1 MKEKVLLVDD
11 DAMVLAGLKRQLR
24 NQFSIDTALSGEE
37 ALKQVLENGP
47 YAVIVSDFLMPGMN
61 GIEFLSR
68 VKKSNPDT
76 VRMMLT
82 GTADM
87 PTAIRAVNEGSIFQF
102 HPKPCPADTLCQ
114 AIQSAIDQYR
124 VVLSNQNQLKDF
136 KSSLAQASVVQ
147 QKLMPKCD
155 PRVDGFDIA
164 GRSVWCDETGG
175 DYYDFL
181 YPAANGHKRIG
192 IVVGDV
198 TDHGM
203 PSALLMTTA
212 RAFLRERIQTPAS
225 ECAAIVSD
233 VNQRLVQDV
242 EELNLFMTMFYGEID
257 IEEKMIRWVKAGHEP
272 AILYTPATGSHELL
286 AGEGL
291 PLGVMEDAV
300 YKESKKQINSGQ
312 IILIGTDGI
321 KGSVDTHG
329 EMFGNERFMDVIRQ
343 YADQP
348 AREMLDRVFE
358 SLNDFRHPLGP
369 DDDISNPALAGFHC
383 SLWASLPLGLWRLE
397 YFF

>member
-1 MKEKVLLVDD
+1 MKDKVLLVDD

-24 NQFSIDTALSGEE
+24 NQFNVDTALSGED

-47 YAVIVSDFLMPGMN
+47 YAVIVSDFMMPGMN

-114 AIQSAIDQYR
+114 AIQSAIGEYRKVTSDQR
-124 VVLSNQNQLKDF
+124 QLNDF
-136 KSSLAQASVVQ
+136 KFSLAQASKVQ
-147 QKLMPKCD
+147 QKLMPKSN
-155 PRVDGFDIA
+155 PQADGFDIA
-164 GRSVWCDETGG
+164 GRSIWCDETGG

-212 RAFLRERIQTPAS
+212 RAFLRERVNTSPS
-225 ECAAIVSD
+225 DCAAIISD
-233 VNQRLVQDV
+233 VNKRLVQDI
-242 EELNLFMTMFYGEID
+242 EELNLFMTMFYSEID
-257 IEEKMIRWVKAGHEP
+257 IKGKIIRWVKAGHEP
-272 AILYTPATGSHELL
+272 AILYTPETDSHELL

-291 PLGVMEDAV
+291 PLGVIEDAV
-300 YKESKKQINSGQ
+300 YKESQKQINSGQ

-321 KGSVDTHG
+321 KEAIDTHG
-329 EMFGNERFMDVIRQ
+329 EMFGNERLLNVIRDD
-343 YADQP
+343 AEQP
-348 AREMLDRVFE
+348 ASEILDKVFK
-358 SLNDFRHPLGP
+358 SLNDFRHPLEP
-369 DDDISNPALAGFHC
+369 DDDETLVVIKVL
-383 SLWASLPLGLWRLE
+383 
-397 YFF
+397 

>member
-1 MKEKVLLVDD
+1 MTEKVLLVDD

-24 NQFSIDTALSGEE
+24 NQFSIDTALSGED

-47 YAVIVSDFLMPGMN
+47 YAVIVSDFMMPGMN

-68 VKKSNPDT
+68 VKMTNPDT

-114 AIQSAIDQYR
+114 AIQSAIGEYRKVSSDQI
-124 VVLSNQNQLKDF
+124 QLKNF

-147 QKLMPKCD
+147 QKLMPQSD
-155 PRVDGFDIA
+155 PQVDGFDIA
-164 GRSVWCDETGG
+164 GKSIWCDETGG

-181 YPAANGHKRIG
+181 YPAANGKKRIG

-198 TDHGM
+198 TDHGI

-212 RAFLRERIQTPAS
+212 RAFLRERVNTPPS
-225 ECAAIVSD
+225 ECAAIISD
-233 VNQRLVQDV
+233 VNKRLVRDV

-257 IEEKMIRWVKAGHEP
+257 IKEKMIRWVKAGHEP
-272 AILYTPATGSHELL
+272 AILYTPGTDSHELL

-291 PLGVMEDAV
+291 PLGVLEDAV
-300 YKESKKQINSGQ
+300 YQESQKQINSGQ

-321 KGSVDTHG
+321 KEAVNTHG
-329 EMFGNERFMDVIRQ
+329 EMFGNERLLNVIRDD
-343 YADQP
+343 ADQS
-348 AREMLDRVFE
+348 AREILDKAFE
-358 SLNDFRHPLGP
+358 SLNDFRRPLEP
-369 DDDISNPALAGFHC
+369 DDDETLVVIKVL
-383 SLWASLPLGLWRLE
+383 
-397 YFF
+397 

>member
-1 MKEKVLLVDD
+1 MKDKVLLVDD

-24 NQFSIDTALSGEE
+24 NQFSIDTALSGED
-37 ALKQVLENGP
+37 ALNQVQQ
-47 YAVIVSDFLMPGMN
+47 
-61 GIEFLSR
+61 
-68 VKKSNPDT
+68 KSNPDT

-82 GTADM
+82 GAADM

-114 AIQSAIDQYR
+114 AIQTAIAEYRKVVSDQR
-124 VVLSNQNQLKDF
+124 QLKNF
-136 KSSLAQASVVQ
+136 KSSLAQASVLQ
-147 QKLMPKCD
+147 QKLMPKSD

-164 GRSVWCDETGG
+164 GTSIWCDETGG

-181 YPAANGHKRIG
+181 YPPANGHKKIG

-198 TDHGM
+198 TDHGIS
-203 PSALLMTTA
+203 SALLMTTA
-212 RAFLRERIQTPAS
+212 RAFLRERVQTPPS
-225 ECAAIVSD
+225 ECSAIISD
-233 VNQRLVQDV
+233 VNRRLVRDV

-257 IEEKMIRWVKAGHEP
+257 INEKMIRWVKAGHEP
-272 AILYTPATGSHELL
+272 AILYTPQTDSFEFL

-291 PLGVMEDAV
+291 PLGVIEDAV
-300 YKESKKQINSGQ
+300 YKESQKQINSGQ

-321 KGSVDTHG
+321 KEAVDTHG
-329 EMFGNERFMDVIRQ
+329 EMFGNERLLNVIRD

-348 AREMLDRVFE
+348 ARKILDRAFE

-369 DDDISNPALAGFHC
+369 EDDETLVIIKVL
-383 SLWASLPLGLWRLE
+383 
-397 YFF
+397 

>member
-233 VNQRLVQDV
+233 VNKRLVQDV

-257 IEEKMIRWVKAGHEP
+257 INEKIIRWVKAGHEP

-300 YKESKKQINSGQ
+300 YKESQKQISSGQ

-321 KGSVDTHG
+321 KEAVDTHG
-329 EMFGNERFMDVIRQ
+329 EMFGNERLLDVIRQ

-369 DDDISNPALAGFHC
+369 DDDETLVIIKVL
-383 SLWASLPLGLWRLE
+383 
-397 YFF
+397 

>member
-1 MKEKVLLVDD
+1 MKDKVLLVDD
-11 DAMVLAGLKRQLR
+11 DDMVLAGLKRQLR
-24 NQFSIDTALSGEE
+24 NKFSIDTALSGED
-37 ALKQVLENGP
+37 ALKQVRENGP
-47 YAVIVSDFLMPGMN
+47 YAVIVSDFMMPGMN

-68 VKKSNPDT
+68 VKKTNPDT

-114 AIQSAIDQYR
+114 AIQSAIGEYRKVIFDQR
-124 VVLSNQNQLKDF
+124 QLKNF
-136 KSSLAQASVVQ
+136 KSSLAQASKVQ
-147 QKLMPKCD
+147 QKLMPQSD

-164 GRSVWCDETGG
+164 GKSIWCDETGG

-181 YPAANGHKRIG
+181 YPAANGKKRIA

-198 TDHGM
+198 TDHGIS
-203 PSALLMTTA
+203 SALLMATA
-212 RAFLRERIQTPAS
+212 RAFLRERVHTPPS
-225 ECAAIVSD
+225 ECAAIISD
-233 VNQRLVQDV
+233 VNKRLVQDI

-257 IEEKMIRWVKAGHEP
+257 IKEKMIRWVKAGHEP
-272 AILYTPATGSHELL
+272 AILYTPATDSHEML

-300 YKESKKQINSGQ
+300 YKESQKQINPGQ

-321 KGSVDTHG
+321 KEAVNANR
-329 EMFGNERFMDVIRQ
+329 EMFGNKRLLNVIRD
-343 YADQP
+343 YADKS
-348 AREMLDRVFE
+348 AREILDKAFE
-358 SLNDFRHPLGP
+358 SLNNFRHPLEA
-369 DDDISNPALAGFHC
+369 DDDETLVVIKVL
-383 SLWASLPLGLWRLE
+383 
-397 YFF
+397 

>member
-136 KSSLAQASVVQ
+136 KSSLAQASAVQ
-147 QKLMPKCD
+147 QKLMPKSD

-212 RAFLRERIQTPAS
+212 RAILRERIQTPAS

-233 VNQRLVQDV
+233 VNKRLVQDV

-272 AILYTPATGSHELL
+272 AILYTPGTDSYELL

-321 KGSVDTHG
+321 KEAVDTHG

-369 DDDISNPALAGFHC
+369 DDDETLVVIKVL
-383 SLWASLPLGLWRLE
+383 
-397 YFF
+397 

>member
-1 MKEKVLLVDD
+1 MKDKILLVDD
-11 DAMVLAGLKRQLR
+11 EAMVLDGLKRQLR
-24 NQFSIDTALSGEE
+24 NQFSIDTALSGED

-47 YAVIVSDFLMPGMN
+47 YAVIVSDFMMPGMN

-68 VKKSNPDT
+68 VKMTNPDT

-114 AIQSAIDQYR
+114 AIQSAIGEYRKVSSDQM
-124 VVLSNQNQLKDF
+124 QLKNF

-147 QKLMPKCD
+147 QKLMPQSD
-155 PRVDGFDIA
+155 PQVDGFDIA
-164 GRSVWCDETGG
+164 GKSIWCDETGG

-181 YPAANGHKRIG
+181 YPAANGKKRIG

-198 TDHGM
+198 TDHGI

-212 RAFLRERIQTPAS
+212 RAFLRERVNTPPS
-225 ECAAIVSD
+225 ECAAIISD
-233 VNQRLVQDV
+233 VNKRLVRDV

-257 IEEKMIRWVKAGHEP
+257 IKEKMIRWVKAGHEP
-272 AILYTPATGSHELL
+272 AILYTPGTDSHELL

-291 PLGVMEDAV
+291 PLGVLEDAV
-300 YKESKKQINSGQ
+300 YQESQKQINSGQ

-321 KGSVDTHG
+321 KEAVNTHG
-329 EMFGNERFMDVIRQ
+329 EMFGNERLLNVIRND
-343 YADQP
+343 ADQS
-348 AREMLDRVFE
+348 AREILDKAFE
-358 SLNDFRHPLGP
+358 SLNDFRRPLEP
-369 DDDISNPALAGFHC
+369 DDDETLVVIKVL
-383 SLWASLPLGLWRLE
+383 
-397 YFF
+397 